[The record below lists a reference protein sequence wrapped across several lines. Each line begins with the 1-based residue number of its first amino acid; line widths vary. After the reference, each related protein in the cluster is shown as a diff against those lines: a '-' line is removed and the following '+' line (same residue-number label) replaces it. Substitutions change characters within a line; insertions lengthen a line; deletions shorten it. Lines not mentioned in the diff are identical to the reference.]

1 MLLGIILI
9 TVTGIAS
16 GAATWFFA
24 NKATEEV
31 IDAYEDIVSKYQE
44 QLDRVTNDYHDL
56 ASAYTHLEAE
66 LTAGRIN
73 AGPDNFLTMPA
84 RKEYKASR
92 ITYGEF

>member
-9 TVTGIAS
+9 TVTSIAS
-16 GAATWFFA
+16 SAVTWFFA
-24 NKATEEV
+24 DKATEEV
-31 IDAYEDIVSKYQE
+31 IDIYEDIVSNYKE

-73 AGPDNFLTMPA
+73 AGPDKFLPMPA
-84 RKEYKASR
+84 RKEYKESR